1 MAERNI
7 LVVQAGGPTPVL
19 NATLASIVEEAR
31 GSGAFR
37 RILGARSAMR
47 GLVQGQVADLTGLSL
62 QDLRVLRSS
71 PGATLGAS
79 RYPLK
84 AEDLPAI
91 VRHLERLRVSD
102 VLVIGGNGTMH
113 AAGLLADCARK
124 AGRVIRIVGVPKTV
138 DNDLERTDRSPGY
151 ASAARYIA
159 QATCDLAADVRSMPQ
174 PVSILETMGRSVGW
188 LAAAAAATK
197 QDEDEAPHIVLLPER
212 PFVLDRFLAR
222 VDGCV
227 TRRGWC
233 VVVAA
238 EGLRDA
244 RGRMVYEVE
253 DPAQADALKR
263 SITGGVAQ
271 YLADRVAQLL
281 KLRCRSEK
289 PGLLGR
295 SSMQHVASQ
304 DRADAELVGRAG
316 VQAVLA
322 GDSERMV
329 SLRPLQGTET
339 RRYDLVPLIEV
350 AGIERPIP
358 EEWIRD
364 GDVPLGEPYFQY
376 IRPLIGQLD
385 SHPEITLPDYPPS
398 SRKPASEEERK
409 HVIQS

>member
-1 MAERNI
+1 MMERNI
-7 LVVQAGGPTPVL
+7 LVVQAGGPTQVL

-31 GSGAFR
+31 GSGAFL

-47 GLVQGQVADLTGLSL
+47 GLAKGQVADLTGLSA
-62 QDLRVLRSS
+62 QDLRVLRST
-71 PGATLGAS
+71 PGAALGAS

-84 AEDLPAI
+84 AEDLTAI
-91 VRHLERLRVSD
+91 LQHLERLRVSD
-102 VLVIGGNGTMH
+102 VLAIGGNGTMH
-113 AAGLLADCARK
+113 AAGLLADRARK
-124 AGRVIRIVGVPKTV
+124 AGRLIRIVGVPKTV

-159 QATCDLAADVRSMPQ
+159 QVTCDLAADVRSMPQ

-197 QDEDEAPHIVLLPER
+197 QDEAEAPHVVLLPER
-212 PFVLDRFLAR
+212 PFVLDRFLGQ
-222 VDGCV
+222 VDECV

-238 EGLRDA
+238 EGLRDPQ
-244 RGRMVYEVE
+244 GRMVYEVE
-253 DPAQADALKR
+253 DPAQADPLKR

-271 YLADRVAQLL
+271 YLADRVAQHL

-304 DRADAELVGRAG
+304 DREDAELVGRAG
-316 VQAVLA
+316 VRALLE
-322 GDSERMV
+322 GGSERMV
-329 SLRPLQGTET
+329 SLRSLRSTET
-339 RRYDLVPLIEV
+339 SGYDLVPLIEV

-358 EEWIRD
+358 GEWIRD
-364 GDVPLGEPYFQY
+364 GDVPLGAPFFQY
-376 IRPLIGQLD
+376 IRPLIGQLG
-385 SHPEITLPDYPPS
+385 SHPQITLPDYPP
-398 SRKPASEEERK
+398 RFRETASEEERK
-409 HVIQS
+409 HVIKF